1 MAYCPERI
9 VEGNA
14 IAELKTLPQIIGSY
28 EQESFDSAAQ
38 IFESLGVTRIKCL
51 PEEAELAKL
60 FTNVYRYIKFAT
72 ANQFWMIANDSGV
85 DFARLNEVITFEY
98 PRGEGL
104 PLPGFTA
111 GPCLFKDTMQLSS
124 LIQQKFLL
132 GHAAM
137 LINEGTPNYLVEIL
151 SAKYPLQDLTVG
163 ILGMTFKGNVDD
175 IRGSLAYKLR
185 KLLKFR
191 CKDVLVTDEYVTND
205 GFLSFEEVVNRA
217 DLLII
222 GAPHAAYKNLH
233 TEKPTIDIW
242 NFLEKG
248 LKI

>member
-1 MAYCPERI
+1 
-9 VEGNA
+9 
-14 IAELKTLPQIIGSY
+14 
-28 EQESFDSAAQ
+28 
-38 IFESLGVTRIKCL
+38 
-51 PEEAELAKL
+51 
-60 FTNVYRYIKFAT
+60 
-72 ANQFWMIANDSGV
+72 
-85 DFARLNEVITFEY
+85 
-98 PRGEGL
+98 
-104 PLPGFTA
+104 
-111 GPCLFKDTMQLSS
+111 
-124 LIQQKFLL
+124 
-132 GHAAM
+132 
-137 LINEGTPNYLVEIL
+137 
-151 SAKYPLQDLTVG
+151 
-163 ILGMTFKGNVDD
+163 MTFKGNVDD

-205 GFLSFEEVVNRA
+205 GFLGFDEVVNRA